1 MDFLS
6 LEPFIPSGKDFQKSK
21 LLFQELGFSIAWE
34 EDNLIGFQNENCKF
48 ILQQYDNETFAQNL
62 MLAVKIE
69 NMNTF
74 WSEITPKKLSD
85 KFGIPEIG
93 QPIKQPYGI
102 EVNIIDIAGVCWHF
116 IEEQI

>member
-21 LLFQELGFSIAWE
+21 LLFQELGFSITWE
-34 EDNLIGFQNENCKF
+34 EDNLIGFQNGNCKF

-69 NMNTF
+69 NMNIF
-74 WSEITPKKLSD
+74 WSEVTQKKTFRQVWHPGNWTTN
-85 KFGIPEIG
+85 KTTIWYRG
-93 QPIKQPYGI
+93 QHY
-102 EVNIIDIAGVCWHF
+102 
-116 IEEQI
+116 